1 MKIPNKKKNLKNQ
14 MRLKMLAFS
23 NLILRKLK
31 KCLMD
36 IQKSARAKM
45 MLNNLNKKSILM
57 LELKE
62 QQAKKIR
69 M

>member
-23 NLILRKLK
+23 NLILRKLR

-45 MLNNLNKKSILM
+45 MLNNLNKKNILM

>member
-23 NLILRKLK
+23 NLILRKLR